1 MFKSSICCRLE
12 PVIIKLERQ
21 RAPVIVVCHEA
32 VLRASYAYFADSP
45 LKEIPHTEVIPPM
58 LVHFLKVAILIRLC

>member
-21 RAPVIVVCHEA
+21 RAPVIVVCHEI
-32 VLRASYAYFADSP
+32 P
-45 LKEIPHTEVIPPM
+45 LHTIIEIQIGAT
-58 LVHFLKVAILIRLC
+58 